1 MGSVVSCDEKDF
13 IKYLNTW
20 IFPEQPS
27 VFIENIGQ
35 EWNCILTR
43 ENILKNND
51 NFDFILTVLGYALS
65 VALIAGGIY
74 SFKKS

>member
-1 MGSVVSCDEKDF
+1 MVGIQKGNRLLGEGTVDG
-13 IKYLNTW
+13 
-20 IFPEQPS
+20 
-27 VFIENIGQ
+27 IEFFGQ
-35 EWNCILTR
+35 EWNGILTR
-43 ENILKNND
+43 EDILKNND

>member
-1 MGSVVSCDEKDF
+1 MGEGTVDG
-13 IKYLNTW
+13 
-20 IFPEQPS
+20 
-27 VFIENIGQ
+27 IEFFGQ
-35 EWNCILTR
+35 EWNGILTR

-51 NFDFILTVLGYALS
+51 NFDFVLTVLGYVLS

>member
-1 MGSVVSCDEKDF
+1 MGIQKGTGFLGEGTVDG
-13 IKYLNTW
+13 
-20 IFPEQPS
+20 
-27 VFIENIGQ
+27 IEFFGQ
-35 EWNCILTR
+35 EWNGILTR

-74 SFKKS
+74 SFKSLK